1 MFGNDPDRKR
11 LTYMQSKAY
20 PDEPCWRFV
29 VYESRRGK
37 GVLFED
43 VVLERNAPQYMRL
56 ASRYDVGK
64 IMAFRLGTVRTVME
78 NDLWKPREGSS
89 SLVRLRQLTPLDDP
103 RFEEASR

>member
-1 MFGNDPDRKR
+1 MFDNDPDRKR

-29 VYESRRGK
+29 VYDSRRGK
-37 GVLFED
+37 CVLFED

-64 IMAFRLGTVRTVME
+64 IVAVRLGTVRNVME
-78 NDLWKPREGSS
+78 NDLWKPRYGSS
-89 SLVRLRQLTPLDDP
+89 SLSKLRQLTPLDDP
-103 RFEEASR
+103 RFAEAVR